1 MAAPSATTSFTF
13 APKQKVKQSARF
25 TGKKSRGDGRN
36 ENIKDGVGGGGG
48 IDGGDG
54 AENPEPE
61 EDVVVC
67 SFAQSSK
74 VVDAWMKAATKDWKA
89 TDKTADRQACQ
100 KSQAFSQLMIDRPEE
115 SSEAARRIGSR
126 AGLGAE
132 VASRKRKQEAASKDE
147 SRNRIFGA
155 AGKRRGAGQHN
166 QQNDLDAEGVGG
178 GKSAEDSDS
187 EDELSRTAISKT
199 KKVSSSQDSVIEQYR
214 ASKKKAKKKKN
225 KA

>member
-13 APKQKVKQSARF
+13 APKQKVKQSARS
-25 TGKKSRGDGRN
+25 TGKKSRGDGRS
-36 ENIKDGVGGGGG
+36 ENIKDGVGG
-48 IDGGDG
+48 DGENDGDDG
-54 AENPEPE
+54 AEKPEPE

-100 KSQAFSQLMIDRPEE
+100 KSQAFSQLIDRPEE

-147 SRNRIFGA
+147 SRNRIFGV
-155 AGKRRGAGQHN
+155 AGKRRGAG

-178 GKSAEDSDS
+178 GKSTEDSDS
-187 EDELSRTAISKT
+187 EDELSRTAILKT

-214 ASKKKAKKKKN
+214 ASKKKTKKKKK